1 MAINVNTVYQTVLS
15 ILNKEQRGYLT
26 PDEYNKIG
34 AQAQLEIFEGY
45 FPSGDQFNR
54 KNQNNS
60 QNDTEWFNI
69 YDNVVTNLEPFIYRD
84 ATWQKTSLANPSF
97 WDAPYW
103 TLTPA
108 VTIALD
114 GRVVKQVGNV
124 EVQYNTASSNNS
136 SNGLIQT
143 SICERISKKEY
154 NLITRSRLTA
164 PSVNDPV
171 YYVNNFNLSA
181 PNLRIYPNPTP
192 SSISIANGLVT
203 SELIVQPLNPQWNYT
218 IDPTVGAYIYND
230 VDSVDFELN
239 PSEQTDLILKILL
252 YAGVVIRDPQI
263 IQAAATEIQKEEIQ
277 EKS

>member
-34 AQAQLEIFEGY
+34 AQAQLEIFESY

-69 YDNVVTNLEPFIYRD
+69 YDNVITNLEPFIYRD
-84 ATWQKTSLANPSF
+84 ATWEPLSSTS
-97 WDAPYW
+97 PYW
-103 TLTPA
+103 TLTAA
-108 VTIALD
+108 VITALD
-114 GRVVKQVGNV
+114 GRLVKQVGNV
-124 EVQYNTASSNNS
+124 EALYNTNPDNNNY

-143 SICERISKKEY
+143 SICEKISKKEY

-164 PSVNDPV
+164 PSINDPV
-171 YYVNNFNLSA
+171 YYVNSFDLSN
-181 PNLRIYPNPTP
+181 PNLRIYPNPP
-192 SSISIANGLVT
+192 FSKFDNLVT
-203 SELIVQPLNPQWNYT
+203 SELIVQPNNPQWNYT

-252 YAGVVIRDPQI
+252 YAGVVIKDPQI

>member
-84 ATWQKTSLANPSF
+84 ATWQNTSSF
-97 WDAPYW
+97 SPYW
-103 TLTPA
+103 TLTAA
-108 VTIALD
+108 VATALD
-114 GRVVKQVGNV
+114 GRVIKQVGNV
-124 EVQYNTASSNNS
+124 EVKYNTDSSNNS

-171 YYVNNFNLSA
+171 YYINNFNLSS

-192 SSISIANGLVT
+192 FNISVANDLVT
-203 SELIVQPLNPQWNYT
+203 SELIVQPCNPQWNYT
-218 IDPTVGAYIYND
+218 IDPTVGAYIYDD
-230 VDSVDFELN
+230 VNSINFELN
-239 PSEQTDLILKILL
+239 PSEQTDLILRILL

>member
-1 MAINVNTVYQTVLS
+1 MAISVNTVYQTVLS

-34 AQAQLEIFEGY
+34 AQAQLEIFESY

-69 YDNVVTNLEPFIYRD
+69 YDNVITKLEPFIYRD
-84 ATWQKTSLANPSF
+84 ATWQNASSF
-97 WDAPYW
+97 SPYW
-103 TLTPA
+103 ALTPEA
-108 VTIALD
+108 ITALD
-114 GRVVKQVGNV
+114 GRLVKQVGNV

-171 YYVNNFNLSA
+171 YYVNNFNLSV

-230 VDSVDFELN
+230 VASVDFELN

>member
-84 ATWQKTSLANPSF
+84 ATWQNASSF
-97 WDAPYW
+97 APYW

-124 EVQYNTASSNNS
+124 EVKYNTASSNNS

-230 VDSVDFELN
+230 VASVDFELN

>member
-1 MAINVNTVYQTVLS
+1 MAISVNTVYQTVLS

-34 AQAQLEIFEGY
+34 AQAQLEIFESY

-69 YDNVVTNLEPFIYRD
+69 YDNVITKLEPFIYRD
-84 ATWQKTSLANPSF
+84 ATWQNASSF
-97 WDAPYW
+97 SPYW
-103 TLTPA
+103 ALSPEAIT
-108 VTIALD
+108 ALD
-114 GRVVKQVGNV
+114 GRLVKQVGNV

-164 PSVNDPV
+164 PSVNNPV
-171 YYVNNFNLSA
+171 YYVNNFNLST

-230 VDSVDFELN
+230 VASVDFELN